1 MNPTSCK
8 HTLTV
13 DFETYYDKEY
23 SLTKQTTQ
31 QYILDCR
38 FETLCVAVKLDDE
51 PTQHFT
57 GSFIETELW
66 LKQFP
71 WEEACLVAHNAMFD
85 GAVLLWRYGIMPKAF
100 FCTMMGARPNVVP
113 YSPNGRMGLKY
124 VAETLRLGVKGDEV
138 LRTIGKT
145 RHDVINSGQMAKLLE
160 YCVQDVDLCYAA
172 YLKIVENLPASE
184 QHILSLTTRKFV
196 VPQLILDIDLAHTAL
211 KIEEDR
217 RKAHIRGLERRLNT
231 QDLKKVLM
239 SNTLLA
245 QLIHEQGAQPPMKVS
260 LRTGKQTYAF
270 AKTDEGFKAM
280 LDHPDPM
287 IRAIVEARMG
297 VKSTQRETRLKRF
310 LSVAEATTSGWF
322 AVPLL
327 YYGAHTGRFSGLD
340 KLNLQN
346 LPRGEVLRDIII
358 PPSDKMLVVADLS
371 QIEARITAVLCE
383 QNNLINAFTM
393 GLDVYSMFAADLY
406 GIPVTKE
413 SHPDERFIGKQSIL
427 GLGFSMSWGRFQE
440 QLKTFGKYIDDSE
453 AKRIVKFYR
462 SQYPQIQTM
471 WYTLNQVIDEAL
483 YRGNVMKL
491 GPVIFQKG
499 RVILPNGMQIHYP
512 EMENTDG
519 DFSYN
524 FRGKRKRL
532 YGGAL
537 LENIVQALARII
549 LTNAERRLAERGFFA
564 ALSVHDEL
572 IFCTETEKAEILER
586 ALIAT
591 LTAEVAWLPRLPLEC
606 ESSTGISYGSVK

>member
-1 MNPTSCK
+1 
-8 HTLTV
+8 
-13 DFETYYDKEY
+13 
-23 SLTKQTTQ
+23 
-31 QYILDCR
+31 
-38 FETLCVAVKLDDE
+38 
-51 PTQHFT
+51 
-57 GSFIETELW
+57 
-66 LKQFP
+66 
-71 WEEACLVAHNAMFD
+71 
-85 GAVLLWRYGIMPKAF
+85 
-100 FCTMMGARPNVVP
+100 
-113 YSPNGRMGLKY
+113 
-124 VAETLRLGVKGDEV
+124 
-138 LRTIGKT
+138 
-145 RHDVINSGQMAKLLE
+145 
-160 YCVQDVDLCYAA
+160 
-172 YLKIVENLPASE
+172 
-184 QHILSLTTRKFV
+184 
-196 VPQLILDIDLAHTAL
+196 
-211 KIEEDR
+211 
-217 RKAHIRGLERRLNT
+217 
-231 QDLKKVLM
+231 
-239 SNTLLA
+239 
-245 QLIHEQGAQPPMKVS
+245 
-260 LRTGKQTYAF
+260 
-270 AKTDEGFKAM
+270 
-280 LDHPDPM
+280 
-287 IRAIVEARMG
+287 
-297 VKSTQRETRLKRF
+297 
-310 LSVAEATTSGWF
+310 
-322 AVPLL
+322 
-327 YYGAHTGRFSGLD
+327 
-340 KLNLQN
+340 
-346 LPRGEVLRDIII
+346 
-358 PPSDKMLVVADLS
+358 
-371 QIEARITAVLCE
+371 VLCE

-406 GIPVTKE
+406 GVPVTKE

-462 SQYPQIQTM
+462 SQYPQIQSM

-586 ALIAT
+586 ALNAT